1 MPRTCTV
8 CSHPA
13 RESIDSAI
21 IRRAPYRDI
30 ARRFGVS
37 KDSLSRHLNEHLAE
51 YVQKA
56 LSEYGTGKGIRV
68 LDRLGRTVERLDAFL
83 DAAEDNGDGAEFRAN
98 AAELR
103 KQLELIAKLQG
114 VLAQEGTT
122 NIHLNAEWLRIEAVL
137 VRALDRYPDAQDAL
151 VRALEEMPNA
161 RN

>member
-1 MPRTCTV
+1 VPRTCTV

-56 LSEYGTGKGIRV
+56 LSEYGTGKSIRV

-83 DAAEDNGDGAEFRAN
+83 DAAENNGDGAEFRAN